1 MHGSNKLNRLPL
13 FILAVLAVI
22 VAATAQRPSHTSS
35 LPPDPDAEKPIVP
48 TIPDVD
54 RHTPGRVFLEQA
66 DSLISNPLVPDGQIL
81 IGNVVF
87 RRGDMLMY
95 CDSACFYTSAAADS
109 MEAFGNVH
117 MEQGDTLFLYGDRLE
132 YSGSREL
139 ATIYADDYDMNSRV
153 RLINRDVT
161 LTTTVLN
168 YDLGISLGYYD
179 VGGTLTDPR
188 NTLESIEG
196 EYSPVTKDASFYR
209 HVVLD
214 GISESGDSLHLY
226 TDTLIY
232 NTDSRIATLTCP
244 SRIVTKDG
252 IIYTDNGRFDTN
264 TSQAWLYD
272 RSTVHTYQGNTL
284 TGDTLFYDRQFG
296 FGEAFGMM
304 VLTDSARHVTLEG
317 EYGFFN
323 ERTDSAFTTGRARAM
338 EYSGIDTL
346 YLHADTIRAFTLL
359 PDSAAGRSDTT
370 RMMIAC
376 PGVRFFRRDI
386 QGVCDSMTFLQ
397 SDSTLRM
404 DIHPIVWSDNR
415 QVFGNVIH
423 VYMND
428 STVDR
433 AHLPQFAFMA
443 EQIEGSYF
451 NQLSGRE
458 MIAYMKDGHLSRLDV
473 NGSVQGIM
481 LPMEDDSTYN
491 KVANITSSFLSATF
505 GKNELERA
513 RMWDQT
519 SGTVTPL
526 YLAKKSL
533 FRLPKFA
540 WYDVLR
546 PLSPD
551 SIFVYPPE
559 WQQLLQQHD
568 NGKEE

>member
-1 MHGSNKLNRLPL
+1 MPGSNKLHRLPPL
-13 FILAVLAVI
+13 IFAAMAAI
-22 VAATAQRPSHTSS
+22 VAATAQRPSHTQ
-35 LPPDPDAEKPIVP
+35 LPPDPDAGKPIVP

-66 DSLISNPLVPDGQIL
+66 DSLVANPAVPDGQIL

-95 CDSACFYTSAAADS
+95 CDSACFYTSATADS

-117 MEQGDTLFLYGDRLE
+117 MQQGDTLFLYGDRLE

-139 ATIYADDYDMNSRV
+139 ATIYADDYDVDSRV

-161 LTTTVLN
+161 LVTTVLN
-168 YDLGISLGYYD
+168 YDLGLSLGYYE
-179 VGGTLTDPR
+179 VGGVLSDPH

-196 EYSPVTKDASFYR
+196 EYSPSTKDASFYR

-214 GISESGDSLHLY
+214 GISDSGDSMHLY

-232 NTDSRIATLTCP
+232 NTESRLATITCP

-252 IIYTDNGRFDTN
+252 VIYTDNGMFDTN
-264 TSQAWLYD
+264 TSRAWLYE
-272 RSTVHTYQGNTL
+272 RSTVRTNRGNTL
-284 TGDTLFYDRQFG
+284 TGDTLFYDRELG

-304 VLTDSARHVTLEG
+304 SLTDSARQVTLEG

-323 ERTDSAFTTGRARAM
+323 ELTDSAFVTGRARAL
-338 EYSGIDTL
+338 EYSGTDTL
-346 YLHADTIRAFTLL
+346 YLHAETIRAFTVL
-359 PDSAAGRSDTT
+359 PDSAAGQADTT
-370 RMMIAC
+370 RLMIAH

-386 QGVCDSMTFLQ
+386 QGVCDSMTFVQ

-404 DIHPIVWSDNR
+404 DIHPVVWSDNR
-415 QVFGNVIH
+415 QIFGNVIH

-443 EQIEGSYF
+443 EHIEGDYF

-458 MIAYMKDGHLSRLDV
+458 MIAFMADGHLSRLDV

-481 LPMEDDSTYN
+481 LPVENDSTYN
-491 KVANITSSFLSATF
+491 KVANVTSSFLSATF

-513 RMWDQT
+513 HMWDQT

-540 WYDVLR
+540 WYEVLR

-551 SIFVYPPE
+551 SIFTYPPE
-559 WQQLLQQHD
+559 WHELLLIKPD
-568 NGKEE
+568 NNEE